1 MKQTRNH
8 YSESFKQQVL
18 DDYFQSGMNQV
29 QCAQKWLIKRP
40 TLTKWLGDCTIEK
53 KVVPSRPNQKFM
65 DAKDQALENMR
76 VENER
81 LRREVEYQ
89 KLKGASYERLLEIVK
104 QEDGIDLLKKDGAK
118 Q

>member
-1 MKQTRNH
+1 MKRTRIN
-8 YSESFKQQVL
+8 YSQSFKQQVL
-18 DDYFQSGMNQV
+18 DDYFLSGMNQRE
-29 QCAQKWLIKRP
+29 CARKWQMPFKTLNRWLSDCKCQKKAVSLCSNSIY
-40 TLTKWLGDCTIEK
+40 
-53 KVVPSRPNQKFM
+53 M
-65 DAKDQALENMR
+65 DAKDQALENLR

-89 KLKGASYERLLEIVK
+89 KLRVTGYERLLEIVK